1 MPLVAFSISIGLI
14 APSNNAPSTLS
25 ALLKHVP
32 SKVTIHTRQIHPV
45 LIFVLYHYPKLVL
58 MKKAFEFCEDFASF
72 VSNLRICHKNAR
84 KTHTVHQCIRD
95 TISSWPRLTVHL
107 GINRVL

>member
-72 VSNLRICHKNAR
+72 VSKLRLGYVTKMLV
-84 KTHTVHQCIRD
+84 KLTLCIMYQRHNKLLAKID
-95 TISSWPRLTVHL
+95 GTPWYK
-107 GINRVL
+107 